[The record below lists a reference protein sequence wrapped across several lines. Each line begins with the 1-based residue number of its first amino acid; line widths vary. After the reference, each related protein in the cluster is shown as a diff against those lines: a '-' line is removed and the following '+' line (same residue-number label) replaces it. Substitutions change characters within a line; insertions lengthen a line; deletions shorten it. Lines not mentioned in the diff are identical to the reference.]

1 MSIPMSAPSLQ
12 ADEPCD
18 LFMAGLTFHHA
29 PVAGKDAADVQEYVK
44 AMQRAGAVVTPTT
57 TRASRTSSSP
67 RPAPRGPRTRRCTRR
82 RDARSPVVS
91 WFWIQECLKA
101 NELVFVERQRAV
113 PPPALAGGPARQG
126 AT

>member
-44 AMQRAGAVVTPTT
+44 AMQRAGAVVTPHHD
-57 TRASRTSSSP
+57 A
-67 RPAPRGPRTRRCTRR
+67 
-82 RDARSPVVS
+82 RDARVVVGGHHRARA
-91 WFWIQECLKA
+91 LHR
-101 NELVFVERQRAV
+101 LDVLLDVRGVLTGDGRVVERQ
-113 PPPALAGGPARQG
+113 ARHEPVSY
-126 AT
+126 THLTLPTICSV